1 MHALARA
8 TPSGRLPAQA
18 PPPPPPPSPVA
29 SAAAWELAIATP
41 PFSAAALLCA
51 LATPL
56 PVARALELAVA
67 SPPLAAVA
75 CALAL
80 ATASS
85 LRAAQRGEGGRRG
98 EAGRQSANSSSW
110 GQLPA
115 RTGRCVPARPS
126 VAPGHPPA
134 PLSPSPHSPWIA
146 EGSAEATASSSSM
159 PRALTVVERRG
170 AMVKGGGSG
179 RVLGGGLV
187 VGRGVWRP
195 RELERVKRGA
205 ERGGGRRLKG
215 ELGDARAQLPP
226 PAAGRARGA
235 CACPHPLRLSL
246 RPPRR
251 PGGA

>member
-8 TPSGRLPAQA
+8 PPSGRIPAQTP

-85 LRAAQRGEGGRRG
+85 LRAAQRGEGGRREGGGAAVSEQQQLGAAAGAHRQVCARPPFRCTWPPSCPSLTLPSLTLDRRGLGRGHCQQQQHAQGLDGGG
-98 EAGRQSANSSSW
+98 EAGSH
-110 GQLPA
+110 G
-115 RTGRCVPARPS
+115 
-126 VAPGHPPA
+126 
-134 PLSPSPHSPWIA
+134 
-146 EGSAEATASSSSM
+146 
-159 PRALTVVERRG
+159 
-170 AMVKGGGSG
+170 KG
-179 RVLGGGLV
+179 
-187 VGRGVWRP
+187 WW
-195 RELERVKRGA
+195 
-205 ERGGGRRLKG
+205 
-215 ELGDARAQLPP
+215 
-226 PAAGRARGA
+226 
-235 CACPHPLRLSL
+235 
-246 RPPRR
+246 
-251 PGGA
+251 